1 MVAVP
6 VADRRIGDDSDAPDA
21 GDGAEERNMH
31 GNGIG
36 YCGNVSGMIAENRRS
51 LAVYPESV

>member
-6 VADRRIGDDSDAPDA
+6 AADRKIGDDSNAQDA

-31 GNGIG
+31 DNGIG
-36 YCGNVSGMIAENRRS
+36 HYGSVSGMIAENRRS